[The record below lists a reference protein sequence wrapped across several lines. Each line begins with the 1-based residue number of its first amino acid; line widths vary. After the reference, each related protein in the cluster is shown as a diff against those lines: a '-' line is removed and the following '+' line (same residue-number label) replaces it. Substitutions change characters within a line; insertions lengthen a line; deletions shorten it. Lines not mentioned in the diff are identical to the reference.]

1 MTSIIQPSM
10 AGGEVSPQ
18 IGARVDLGKRAVAV
32 EKAENFVATF
42 TGAMMS
48 RPGTRFV
55 ARAKPGAGP
64 YRIVEFEFNDSQT
77 FVLELGDAYMR
88 FHALGAQILDSASI
102 KTITGATAADPVV
115 VTSTAHGLSNGDEV
129 YITGVAGMTEL
140 NGRNFLVANVAANT
154 FELQDLN
161 GNDIDGSGYTA
172 YTSGGTATP
181 PYEIVT
187 PWAAADLFDIIYAQS
202 ADVMTLCHPDYPPQE
217 LVRIDN
223 DSWTLSEVDLTPDQ
237 ASPTGIA
244 VETNTTV
251 TTGSIT
257 ALTKAN
263 PAQVTASG
271 HGLSTGDKVH
281 IYGVGG
287 MVEVNNFLYTVTVV
301 NSNQFTIAYADSGT
315 AVNSTGFTTYTSG
328 GTFEKA
334 VQPRQYAVTA
344 ISADDDEE
352 SLRGR
357 CVLGDGTTT
366 SLSITGISKAN
377 PAVVT
382 TAEGHGFADLDE
394 IEIDGVVGMTEING
408 RRFQVRFLTATT
420 FSLRML
426 DGVPVDSTG
435 FNTYTSG
442 GNVYPLTISAHPSA
456 ASNWDNTI
464 SWATVD
470 GALYYN
476 VYATDTFG
484 VLGFIGTTTKS
495 AFEDKNIDPDY
506 SQTPPRLYNPFDD
519 FNDGT
524 DRYPGSTGFFGQR
537 RWFANSNT
545 YPSRFWAS
553 QIGHFNNFSR
563 SVPALDSDGIV
574 ASIAARRIN
583 DIKHIV
589 PLTDLMLLTSGGEYR
604 LTGGQNGVI
613 TPSTVS
619 VRPQSYYGA
628 SKPRPIVAGDV
639 ALFVTP
645 GTFVRDLTY
654 QFADDKFVGMDITV
668 LARHLFDYRTILD
681 WDYASAP
688 WALAFAVM
696 SDGGGVFL
704 TYQPE
709 QKVYAWTR
717 ASTRGKYKSVT
728 VVREGDEDVIY
739 VLVERIISG
748 NTVTF
753 IERMDNA
760 KFDDLQDAFC
770 VDAGLTLDV
779 PITITGATAADPV
792 VITAPAHGLSNGDI
806 VDISGVL
813 EVSTTATTGEAAS
826 TDYNGTGFVVA
837 NVTTNTFELQNP
849 AGTGYDGSG
858 FAAYSSGGVVRKAV
872 TTVSGL
878 WHLEGAT
885 VVAAANGYAAT
896 GLTVTNGAVTLDSP
910 ASRVHIGLG
919 YTCQLKTLPVSTYA
933 DGVTIQG
940 KPKNIARLTVQ
951 VQRTMG
957 LWQGPSEDELRE
969 VRFGMPAL
977 YGQPLEMRTED
988 IDVTMRA
995 DWSKR
1000 KQVVLEQRSPLPLT
1014 VLALIPDVVV
1024 GGT

>member
-18 IGARVDLGKRAVAV
+18 IGARVDLSKRAVAV

-161 GNDIDGSGYTA
+161 GNDIDGSAYTA

-202 ADVMTLCHPDYPPQE
+202 GDVMTLCHPDYPPQE

-237 ASPTGIA
+237 ASPTNIA

-251 TTGSIT
+251 ATGSIT

-281 IYGVGG
+281 IYSVGG

-301 NSNQFTIAYADSGT
+301 NSNEFTIAYANSGT

-344 ISADDDEE
+344 ISADDEEE

-366 SLSITGISKAN
+366 SLSITGVSKAN

-382 TAEGHGFADLDE
+382 TAEGHGLADLDE

-442 GNVYPLTISAHPSA
+442 GNVYPLTIPAHPSA

-464 SWATVD
+464 SWTTVA

-484 VLGFIGTTTKS
+484 VLGFIGTTTKN

-545 YPSRFWAS
+545 YPSRFWRA
-553 QIGHFNNFSR
+553 R
-563 SVPALDSDGIV
+563 SATSTT
-574 ASIAARRIN
+574 SAARCPR
-583 DIKHIV
+583 
-589 PLTDLMLLTSGGEYR
+589 
-604 LTGGQNGVI
+604 
-613 TPSTVS
+613 STATAS
-619 VRPQSYYGA
+619 SPRSPPGA
-628 SKPRPIVAGDV
+628 S
-639 ALFVTP
+639 T
-645 GTFVRDLTY
+645 T
-654 QFADDKFVGMDITV
+654 
-668 LARHLFDYRTILD
+668 
-681 WDYASAP
+681 S
-688 WALAFAVM
+688 
-696 SDGGGVFL
+696 
-704 TYQPE
+704 
-709 QKVYAWTR
+709 
-717 ASTRGKYKSVT
+717 STS
-728 VVREGDEDVIY
+728 
-739 VLVERIISG
+739 
-748 NTVTF
+748 
-753 IERMDNA
+753 
-760 KFDDLQDAFC
+760 C
-770 VDAGLTLDV
+770 
-779 PITITGATAADPV
+779 
-792 VITAPAHGLSNGDI
+792 H
-806 VDISGVL
+806 
-813 EVSTTATTGEAAS
+813 
-826 TDYNGTGFVVA
+826 
-837 NVTTNTFELQNP
+837 
-849 AGTGYDGSG
+849 
-858 FAAYSSGGVVRKAV
+858 
-872 TTVSGL
+872 
-878 WHLEGAT
+878 
-885 VVAAANGYAAT
+885 
-896 GLTVTNGAVTLDSP
+896 
-910 ASRVHIGLG
+910 
-919 YTCQLKTLPVSTYA
+919 
-933 DGVTIQG
+933 
-940 KPKNIARLTVQ
+940 
-951 VQRTMG
+951 
-957 LWQGPSEDELRE
+957 
-969 VRFGMPAL
+969 
-977 YGQPLEMRTED
+977 
-988 IDVTMRA
+988 
-995 DWSKR
+995 
-1000 KQVVLEQRSPLPLT
+1000 
-1014 VLALIPDVVV
+1014 
-1024 GGT
+1024 